1 MHDEYMTIKEAA
13 KALGISRATIY
24 RRVKA
29 GELEAYQSRA
39 DRRERLVRRADI
51 EALMRPETL
60 ESKRLAAHNLAA

>member
-1 MHDEYMTIKEAA
+1 MQDEYMTIKEAA

-51 EALMRPETL
+51 EERMGPEPPGP
-60 ESKRLAAHNLAA
+60 SRLAAHNLAA

>member
-1 MHDEYMTIKEAA
+1 MHDEFMTIKEAA
-13 KALGISRATIY
+13 EVLGVSRVTIY

-51 EALMRPETL
+51 EALLRPEGV
-60 ESKRLAAHNLAA
+60 ESKRLATHNLAA

>member
-60 ESKRLAAHNLAA
+60 ESKRLAAQNLAA